1 MLYLYLDIEV
11 YFCLPALGR
20 FFCALK
26 KKTLNKVFFIWILQS
41 DYLDSR
47 KSLVQTEN
55 AD

>member
-26 KKTLNKVFFIWILQS
+26 KDLIKGLFYLNFAIRLSRQS
-41 DYLDSR
+41 
-47 KSLVQTEN
+47 
-55 AD
+55 

>member
-20 FFCALK
+20 FFLCIK
-26 KKTLNKVFFIWILQS
+26 KDPIKGLFIWILQS
-41 DYLDSR
+41 SYLDNR

-55 AD
+55 AG